1 MRIKLA
7 WSQKATAERLGIPLA
22 TYRRWLAGS
31 SEPSRLALDY
41 AERKIE
47 DVISEL
53 RRLGKEIEETLSK
66 IEFLSGR

>member
-1 MRIKLA
+1 MRTALG

-41 AERKIE
+41 AGRRIE
-47 DVISEL
+47 DVIVEL
-53 RRLGKEIEETLSK
+53 RKLAEK
-66 IEFLSGR
+66 IETTLDKIELLRRR